1 MDAFV
6 HKVSSSRGREPLADI
21 SNSPESTMASGRPA
35 KRRKTD
41 ESTVESGDVAV
52 ADGVEDRSTCSE
64 GVADVSA
71 KPLARVNPRRRRDV
85 VPDSEDE
92 DEGEDQAGHDLSIH
106 HHDTALESALPPVT
120 ADEEAIEEYEAMRAS
135 QLSAS
140 ADEKDGPSSS
150 DVDRRKWIRGKSSI
164 YVDAFNLALD
174 TVLEDEA
181 HLFNSQEK
189 AVFEEWRSLDYE
201 AQYLYVRL
209 FLRKAAVWHRQDKIG
224 YYSDVSDPNAAIKSL
239 QQTRTLPAMTAEE
252 ESAAEGDV
260 AGVAL
265 QDWSLDG
272 DFTFADASEDFI
284 TSVDQ
289 AAALL
294 SLDELKTLSKE
305 AKVQGKNK
313 ADILK
318 KLLRMSSQQS
328 GLGAVGLRRQS
339 TNGSVDSCSREAGS
353 ETPDPDRSQD
363 INRNQ
368 HFLNKMLA
376 VTGPCIRISPPVFKL
391 FERVHLVFYR
401 STEWTEK
408 SLTTIILAKISK
420 RNFPQY
426 IVDRTSNIFPN
437 RRALLEFEQ
446 AMRLEFEVDQIL
458 EFNGPPSDED
468 FQRVLDIWNG
478 VKDRWRGLLEEERR
492 REEKVYEFGEGG
504 YLRRFNAA
512 HAYGRIGHKAA
523 YVHGRLH
530 EYLAEHNLLSELLD
544 QRLFQMARRGSWFQ
558 RKALLEEHYMF
569 EVDPNPK
576 FADIELQ
583 RKHWR
588 RVAVA
593 TCETALEDR
602 DCHLIYH
609 YDLQKRLNKLEKR
622 LRIPK
627 RLQHDFGHVKLHKPE
642 EHNVYGTQIV
652 RNDPTA
658 GKRGGVSTK
667 TIWVDESEGGGE
679 CSVEAMCLSHYR
691 SQGWK
696 GYHSEGGIL
705 RTLFA
710 YLFSDILFLYIPN
723 VFQTAFQT
731 CPLDLHTDAF
741 YPTRASEIN
750 HRLVAIANG
759 EGPQLIREVHTAHAE
774 RRTCVVGLNWDY
786 ELEDLVELASCF
798 PGEALAAVCKVMAQ
812 EYRQR
817 GGGVPDLVLWREA
830 EGGNDRGECMFAEVK
845 SKNDRLSDTQR
856 LWIHVLTGAGVRVA
870 LVNAIAERVIDAD

>member
-1 MDAFV
+1 
-6 HKVSSSRGREPLADI
+6 
-21 SNSPESTMASGRPA
+21 MAAAAPRRPA
-35 KRRKTD
+35 KRRKVEDLSRNDSDVADD
-41 ESTVESGDVAV
+41 EDGDVISSEDSSDEPAKQP
-52 ADGVEDRSTCSE
+52 AEATPRQRRGVI
-64 GVADVSA
+64 
-71 KPLARVNPRRRRDV
+71 
-85 VPDSEDE
+85 PDSEDE
-92 DEGEDQAGHDLSIH
+92 GDVESDHDLSIH
-106 HHDTALESALPPVT
+106 HHDTALESALPSVA
-120 ADEEAIEEYEAMRAS
+120 ADDEAIEEYEAMRAS

-140 ADEKDGPSSS
+140 ADEIEGSSSS
-150 DVDRRKWIRGKSSI
+150 DVDRRKWVRGKSSI

-181 HLFNSQEK
+181 HLFDKKEK
-189 AVFEEWRSLDYE
+189 AVFQEWRRLGYE

-209 FLRKAAVWHRQDKIG
+209 FLRKTAMWHRQDRLG
-224 YYSDVSDPNAAIKSL
+224 YYSDVSDPDTAIENL
-239 QQTRTLPAMTAEE
+239 QRPRHLPTMTAEE
-252 ESAAEGDV
+252 FAAARGDV

-265 QDWSLDG
+265 QDWSLG
-272 DFTFADASEDFI
+272 ESFTFADASEDFI
-284 TSVDQ
+284 TSVDE

-294 SLDELKTLSKE
+294 SLDELKALARE

-328 GLGAVGLRRQS
+328 GLMAVGLRRQS
-339 TNGSVDSCSREAGS
+339 TNGSVNSLGRDEGS
-353 ETPDPDRSQD
+353 ETADAERNQD
-363 INRNQ
+363 ANRNQ
-368 HFLNKMLA
+368 HFLNKILTI
-376 VTGPCIRISPPVFKL
+376 TGPCIRISPPVFKL

-426 IVDRTSNIFPN
+426 IVDRTSNIFPD
-437 RRALLEFEQ
+437 RLALLEFEQ

-458 EFNGPPSDED
+458 EFNGPPSNEGY
-468 FQRVLDIWNG
+468 QRILDIWDG
-478 VKDRWRGLLEEERR
+478 VTPRWRKLLEEEFRK
-492 REEKVYEFGEGG
+492 EEKVYEFGEGG

-523 YVHGRLH
+523 YVYGRLH
-530 EYLAEHNLLSELLD
+530 QYLQEHTLLTELLD
-544 QRLFQMARRGSWFQ
+544 QRLFQMARRGSWYQ

-569 EVDPNPK
+569 EADPNPR
-576 FADIELQ
+576 FTDSGLQ
-583 RKHWR
+583 KKHWR
-588 RVAVA
+588 RIAVG
-593 TCETALEDR
+593 TCEAALEDR
-602 DCHLIYH
+602 DCHLVYH
-609 YDLQKRLNKLEKR
+609 YDLQKRLNKLERR

-627 RLQHDFGHVKLHKPE
+627 RLQHDFGHLTLHKPE
-642 EHNVYGTQIV
+642 EHTVSGTQLV

-658 GKRGGVSTK
+658 GKRGGISTK

-691 SQGWK
+691 AQGWK

-710 YLFSDILFLYIPN
+710 YLFYDVLFLYIPN
-723 VFQTAFQT
+723 VFQTAYQT

-759 EGPQLIREVHTAHAE
+759 DAPRIIHEVYAAHAE

-786 ELEDLVELASCF
+786 ELEDLVELAGCF

-817 GGGVPDLVLWREA
+817 GGGVPDLVLWRVDG
-830 EGGNDRGECMFAEVK
+830 EGASQRECMFAEVK
-845 SKNDRLSDTQR
+845 SRNDRLSDTQR
-856 LWIHVLTGAGVRVA
+856 LWIHVLTCAGVRVA
-870 LVNAIAERVIDAD
+870 LVNAVAKGVREID